1 MKKTQVG
8 EYNDQHYS
16 LFRCFRCKLHGSDI
30 YKDET
35 VFAPENIQLLVLT
48 KIDEKA
54 LMDIGTGMHEQERTE
69 LGLKIHAAIR
79 RHSKR
84 FKTIKVEL
92 DKSRIF
98 HCLLTQTVFSA

>member
-8 EYNDQHYS
+8 EYNDQHS
-16 LFRCFRCKLHGSDI
+16 LFRWFRCKLHGSDI
-30 YKDET
+30 CRDET
-35 VFAPENIQLLVLT
+35 VFSPENIQLLVLT

-54 LMDIGTGMHEQERTE
+54 LMDIGTGMHEQERAE

-84 FKTIKVEL
+84 FKTVVVEL

-98 HCLLTQTVFSA
+98 HCLLTRTVFSA